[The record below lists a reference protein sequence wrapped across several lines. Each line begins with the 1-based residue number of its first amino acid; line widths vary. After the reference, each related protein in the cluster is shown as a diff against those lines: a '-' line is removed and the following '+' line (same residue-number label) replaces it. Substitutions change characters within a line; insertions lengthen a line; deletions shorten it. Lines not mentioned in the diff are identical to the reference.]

1 MLEVVGFFIS
11 SKISFVSDFST
22 IRPNRIDCSRVGPF
36 DDPLRLSEPIR
47 LLEWICHLRA
57 ARNPSEQNLEL
68 IRQGAT
74 GRTFYRVI
82 RFVNFNEELLFWF
95 RQEDI
100 LTLLADWYPL
110 HSEESAAK
118 LLVFQVLRGDSPRGG
133 GEIAQLSTKKAL
145 RCVPCQMAFLHIYP
159 YICHRLFHCQRPL
172 GPITATDTKNL
183 LPDAPYHRP
192 PLTIGQP
199 GPQARADGLQLTPHC
214 PSTSARAIPGQP
226 LRIESNN
233 PIIREL
239 FSGLLL
245 PAASEGGPLSQSAG
259 NPHQHHQLTR
269 NWCAKCWSAF
279 QLTSDLVQHM
289 RRCQRSQQSSNGSPA
304 SPAVEVSA
312 TDRGRQL
319 SLERTKGVGE
329 EKYDAGRAVGGGGD
343 PEEGIGWRQ
352 AGSLRSPTACETMR
366 HCDANKVHLS

>member
-1 MLEVVGFFIS
+1 MVENNARTLATGE
-11 SKISFVSDFST
+11 
-22 IRPNRIDCSRVGPF
+22 

-118 LLVFQVLRGDSPRGG
+118 LLVFQLLRGDSPRGG
-133 GEIAQLSTKKAL
+133 GEIAQLSNKKAL
-145 RCVPCQMAFLHIYP
+145 RCGPCQMTFLHIYP
-159 YICHRLFHCQRPL
+159 YICHRLFRCQRPL
-172 GPITATDTKNL
+172 GPIPATDTKNL
-183 LPDAPYHRP
+183 LPDAPPYHRT
-192 PLTIGQP
+192 PLTLGQP
-199 GPQARADGLQLTPHC
+199 GSQARADSLQLNP

-226 LRIESNN
+226 LTIASNN

-239 FSGLLL
+239 FSELLR
-245 PAASEGGPLSQSAG
+245 PAPSEGGPLSRSAG
-259 NPHQHHQLTR
+259 DPHHHQQHHHQLTR

-289 RRCQRSQQSSNGSPA
+289 RRCQRSQQSSNGGPA
-304 SPAVEVSA
+304 SAAVEVSA

-329 EKYDAGRAVGGGGD
+329 EKCDAGKDVGGGD
-343 PEEGIGWRQ
+343 PEEGIDWRR
-352 AGSLRSPTACETMR
+352 AGSLRSPTACETTR
-366 HCDANKVHLS
+366 HFAANKVHLS